1 MPRVHLQLEGPTTEP
16 GESYKADKDHIFETH
31 KIDMHDDGKNE
42 NRSQQCDVPDLTS
55 EMRMRIVCTAVCAPM
70 AIREF
75 VAVPGTNPS
84 S

>member
-1 MPRVHLQLEGPTTEP
+1 
-16 GESYKADKDHIFETH
+16 
-31 KIDMHDDGKNE
+31 MHDDGKNE